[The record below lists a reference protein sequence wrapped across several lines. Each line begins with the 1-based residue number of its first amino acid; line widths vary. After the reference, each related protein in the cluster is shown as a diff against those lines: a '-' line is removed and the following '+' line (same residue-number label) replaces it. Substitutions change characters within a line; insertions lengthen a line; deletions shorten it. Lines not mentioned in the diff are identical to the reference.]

1 MEDEVTHGDGPHPQ
15 ALTVTN
21 SDGKNLYQ
29 ICVSG
34 AAKGPSVTAGKDLA
48 REAGK
53 AIAQRGHHLLTGAT
67 TGLPNF
73 AAEGAKA
80 EKGMSI
86 GLSPAQNSYSHVRN
100 YGLPTEMY
108 DLIFYTGMDFIGR
121 DVLLIQSSDAVISIG
136 GRIGTM
142 HEFAVAMELGKPVG
156 ILEGAGGTSELFDE
170 VLEAAGP
177 GYPPVVR
184 GTDPQEIV
192 EHIIEILDKQQ
203 EELQVMR
210 EARLKLEKKIP

>member
-1 MEDEVTHGDGPHPQ
+1 
-15 ALTVTN
+15 
-21 SDGKNLYQ
+21 
-29 ICVSG
+29 
-34 AAKGPSVTAGKDLA
+34 
-48 REAGK
+48 
-53 AIAQRGHHLLTGAT
+53 
-67 TGLPNF
+67 
-73 AAEGAKA
+73 
-80 EKGMSI
+80 
-86 GLSPAQNSYSHVRN
+86 
-100 YGLPTEMY
+100 
-108 DLIFYTGMDFIGR
+108 
-121 DVLLIQSSDAVISIG
+121 
-136 GRIGTM
+136 M